1 MSRLRNQVSS
11 FARSPLPL
19 FEERLRSLWQHVK
32 PRPILHGEIALEMCC
47 SLEQVAREMETLV
60 DAGKYRLVD
69 ADELKKRAIEPR
81 VIAYAAV

>member
-11 FARSPLPL
+11 FARASLPL
-19 FEERLRSLWQHVK
+19 FEERLRSLCHRK
-32 PRPILHGEIALEMCC
+32 GRPVYHGEISLEMCC